1 MKQTFLSGDKLTE
14 ITLPRIG
21 PSLGFQVLRLWFSGV
36 DKRIEALQGF
46 LRNHPLVAERTKFAA
61 WLLAVTAISFCW
73 FVGVY
78 LPA

>member
-1 MKQTFLSGDKLTE
+1 VTE
-14 ITLPRIG
+14 IILPRIG
-21 PSLGFQVLRLWFSGV
+21 PSLGLRLRLRFSGV

-46 LRNHPLVAERTKFAA
+46 LRNHPLVVARTKFAV

-73 FVGVY
+73 FVGVN